1 MCSRVASSVDVHQT
15 KGAAVRQHDLSSPRR
30 APRRLGSAALIGGL
44 SVLALSGCAAAE
56 MRGNASTGWLPP
68 AVTEGGERVTS
79 LWIGAWIAA
88 LAVGALV
95 WGLIAWCVV
104 AYRRKKDDNE
114 LPVQLRYN
122 IPIEILYTVAPIFMV
137 IVLFYYTA
145 RDESSLLDTTQQADV
160 TVNVVGKQWSWDFNY
175 VEDDTHEVGT
185 QAILTGE
192 PGARDTVPTMYLP
205 VGERIEFVLTAR
217 DVIHSF
223 WVPAFLQK
231 MDMIPGRVNRF
242 QIVPTQEGTFRG
254 KCAEL
259 CGAYHSQMLFNVS
272 VVPREEYDRHMD
284 ELRAKG
290 QSGLLNNSLN
300 REQLMDDQIENENID
315 GGN

>member
-1 MCSRVASSVDVHQT
+1 M
-15 KGAAVRQHDLSSPRR
+15 RQHDLSSPRR
-30 APRRLGSAALIGGL
+30 PRLRLGAGALIGAL
-44 SVLALSGCAAAE
+44 SVATLSGCASGE
-56 MRGNASTGWLPP
+56 LRGNASTGWLPP

-88 LAVGALV
+88 LAVGVLV
-95 WGLIAWCVV
+95 WGLTAWCIV

-122 IPIEILYTVAPIFMV
+122 IPIEILYTVVPIFMV

-145 RDESSLLDTTQQADV
+145 RDESRLLDTSQQADV

-175 VEDDTHEVGT
+175 VEDDVHEVGT

-192 PGARDTVPTMYLP
+192 EGAEETIPTMYLP

-242 QIVPTQEGTFRG
+242 QVVPTQEGTFKG

-259 CGAYHSQMLFNVS
+259 CGAYHSHMLFNVK
-272 VVPREEYDRHMD
+272 VVSRAEYDSHMD

-290 QSGLLNNSLN
+290 QSGLLNNTLN
-300 REQLMDDQIENENID
+300 RTQLMDDQLDNQSVD